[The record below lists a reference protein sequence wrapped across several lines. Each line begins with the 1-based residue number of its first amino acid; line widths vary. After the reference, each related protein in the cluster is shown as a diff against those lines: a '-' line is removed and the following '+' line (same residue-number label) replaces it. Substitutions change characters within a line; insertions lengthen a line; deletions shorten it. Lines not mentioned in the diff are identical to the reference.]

1 MALGRKDAVERRQRM
16 RRGMGI
22 VIVLVAILVATAIGV
37 GAYNAGLHQAVVES
51 GRAGEVVRVIGPG
64 YGHGLGYGFF
74 PFGFLLF
81 PLLFIGLFFL
91 LGRLFWRGR
100 WGDHPHPHGGPGPWK
115 GGREMFDEWHRR
127 QHEEGAGNRPGE
139 SASA

>member
-1 MALGRKDAVERRQRM
+1 M
-16 RRGMGI
+16 RRGMGFL
-22 VIVLVAILVATAIGV
+22 VVLLAILVAIAIGV
-37 GAYNAGLHQAVVES
+37 GAYNAGLHQAAVEG

-64 YGHGLGYGFF
+64 YGYGFF

-100 WGDHPHPHGGPGPWK
+100 WGEHPHPHWGPGPYGK
-115 GGREMFDEWHRR
+115 GPAAFEDWHRR
-127 QHEEGAGNRPGE
+127 QHEQGGDRSGTEPE
-139 SASA
+139 SA

>member
-1 MALGRKDAVERRQRM
+1 M
-16 RRGMGI
+16 RRGMGLL
-22 VIVLVAILVATAIGV
+22 VVLLAILVAIAIGV
-37 GAYNAGLHQAVVES
+37 GAYNAGLHQAVVTEG

-64 YGHGLGYGFF
+64 HGYGYGFF

-100 WGDHPHPHGGPGPWK
+100 WGDHPHPHWGPRPYGKGPSAF
-115 GGREMFDEWHRR
+115 EEWHRR
-127 QHEEGAGNRPGE
+127 QHEEGEGGRRDE
-139 SASA
+139 TASV

>member
-1 MALGRKDAVERRQRM
+1 M

-22 VIVLVAILVATAIGV
+22 VVMLLAILVAIAIGV
-37 GAYNAGLHQAVVES
+37 GAYNAGLHQVVTES

-64 YGHGLGYGFF
+64 YGYGFF

-81 PLLFIGLFFL
+81 PLLFIGLFFM

-100 WGDHPHPHGGPGPWK
+100 WGDHPHPHGGPGPYGK
-115 GGREMFDEWHRR
+115 GPSMFEEWHRR
-127 QHEEGAGNRPGE
+127 QHEEGTGDRPDE
-139 SASA
+139 SASV